1 MAKSK
6 NWDDKVKHIVVPSV
20 IDIGVAEGTPELY
33 NTFNNANLLLIDPLI
48 ESKKNAKKTLGSRP
62 FIFEEI
68 AVGSE
73 PSTMKINVNSKL
85 RESSLLSR
93 ASPSKIVEERT
104 IEVNTLDNIINKH
117 KKKIPGPYLLKI
129 DTEGFEFE
137 VLKGATETLKQ
148 CKYVIAETS
157 VVKRFEGSY
166 IFEDIIM
173 FMYSNNFR
181 LESILSSGGGFRIV
195 DILFVNRN
203 LVNENINNR

>member
-1 MAKSK
+1 MGKAK
-6 NWDDKVKHIVVPSV
+6 NWDSKVGHINVPSV

-33 NTFNNANLLLIDPLI
+33 STFNKANLLLIDPLL
-48 ESKKNAKKTLGSRP
+48 ESKVKAKKMLGNRP
-62 FIFEEI
+62 FIFEGV
-68 AVGSE
+68 AVGSS

-85 RESSLLSR
+85 RESSLLNR

-117 KKKIPGPYLLKI
+117 NKKIPGPYLLKI

-137 VLKGATETLKQ
+137 VLKGANETLKQ

-173 FMYSNNFR
+173 YMYSNNFR
-181 LESILSSGGGFRIV
+181 VESILSSGGGFRIV

-203 LVNENINNR
+203 LVNENITNR